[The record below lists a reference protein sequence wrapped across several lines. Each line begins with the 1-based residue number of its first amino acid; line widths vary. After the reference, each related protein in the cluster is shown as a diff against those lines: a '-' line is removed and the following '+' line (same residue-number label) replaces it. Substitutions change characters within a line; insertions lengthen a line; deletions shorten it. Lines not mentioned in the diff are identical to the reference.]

1 MTEVPLDPLN
11 SPHPVPWNWVLANA
25 AELAIGH
32 NLSTRFYRSSSLISP
47 DGQYAAYSRLQM
59 QAEPEFYTN
68 RVTSVMFL
76 ENLQTGDLRSIAPS
90 SPLASNPFGG
100 SEEAELPGTISILIP
115 ISWSESGDRL
125 LARQF
130 EGLFNTS
137 EASDYAVIWNRRSG
151 TTTTLAPDSIEYTN
165 AILLGWSETQPN
177 CILFQAGC
185 LGDERWPLWRVA
197 IDGKTILA
205 EEDRP
210 IACGQVLHP
219 VWSGPQSDRDPFS

>member
-11 SPHPVPWNWVLANA
+11 SPHPIPWNWVLANA

-32 NLSTRFYRSSSLISP
+32 NLAARFYRSSSLISP

-59 QAEPEFYTN
+59 QAELELYVN
-68 RVTSVMFL
+68 RATSVMFL
-76 ENLQTGDLRSIAPS
+76 ENLQTGDLRTITPS

-100 SEEAELPGTISILIP
+100 SIEAERPGTISILIP

-137 EASDYAVIWNRRSG
+137 EASDYAVIWDRRSSL
-151 TTTTLAPDSIEYTN
+151 TTTLAPDGIDYTN
-165 AILLGWSETQPN
+165 AVLLGWSQADPSRV
-177 CILFQAGC
+177 LFQAGVM
-185 LGDERWPLWRVA
+185 GDEPWPIWSVGL
-197 IDGKTILA
+197 DGQTVLAGDDQPTIV
-205 EEDRP
+205 R
-210 IACGQVLHP
+210 GQVLNH
-219 VWSGPQSDRDPFS
+219 VWTGPQSDRG

>member
-11 SPHPVPWNWVLANA
+11 SPHPIPWNWVLANA
-25 AELAIGH
+25 AELEMGQ
-32 NLSTRFYRSSSLISP
+32 NLSARYYRSLSLISP

-59 QAEPEFYTN
+59 QAEPEFYTH
-68 RVTSVMFL
+68 RATSIMFL

-100 SEEAELPGTISILIP
+100 SEESELPGTISILMP

-137 EASDYAVIWNRRSG
+137 EASDYAVVWNRRTG
-151 TTTTLAPDSIEYTN
+151 KTTTLVPDGIDYTN
-165 AILLGWSETQPN
+165 AILLGWSEIQPN
-177 CILFQAGC
+177 CVLFQAGC
-185 LGDERWPLWRVA
+185 LGDEQWPLWCVNL
-197 IDGKTILA
+197 DGKTIVA
-205 EEDRP
+205 PEDRP
-210 IACGQVLHP
+210 VVGGRVLHH
-219 VWSGPQSDRDPFS
+219 VWSGPQSDRDR

>member
-11 SPHPVPWNWVLANA
+11 SPHPIPWNWVLANA
-25 AELAIGH
+25 AEFALGQ
-32 NLSTRFYRSSSLISP
+32 NLTARSYRSGSLISP

-59 QAEPEFYTN
+59 QAELEFYTN

-76 ENLQTGDLRSIAPS
+76 ENLQTGDLRTITPS

-137 EASDYAVIWNRRSG
+137 EASDYAAIWDRRNG
-151 TTTTLAPDSIEYTN
+151 TTTTLAPNSIDYTN
-165 AILLGWSETQPN
+165 AVLLGWSQADPN
-177 CILFQAGC
+177 RVLFQAGN
-185 LGDERWPLWRVA
+185 LGDEHWPIWSVGL
-197 IDGKTILA
+197 DGQTLPGGD
-205 EEDRP
+205 DRP
-210 IACGQVLHP
+210 IAHGQVLNH
-219 VWSGPQSDRDPFS
+219 VWTGPQGS